1 MSGALAPGK
10 QWTMMGGVSIL
21 TFRTIESPIT
31 RALSSGFSVGALLS
45 GENLFDVTFA
55 SSHFADAFIQSD
67 LQLGNP

>member
-1 MSGALAPGK
+1 MDYDGWCLYFNVP
-10 QWTMMGGVSIL
+10 
-21 TFRTIESPIT
+21 TIESPIT